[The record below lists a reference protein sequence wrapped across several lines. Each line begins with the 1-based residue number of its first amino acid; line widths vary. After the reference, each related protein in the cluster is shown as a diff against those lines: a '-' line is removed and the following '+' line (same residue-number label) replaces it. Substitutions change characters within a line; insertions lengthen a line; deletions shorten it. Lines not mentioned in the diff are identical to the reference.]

1 MKNSNVEEVDL
12 EKMKMFF
19 DIKENKFTSIKG
31 LKALDYKIVA
41 ISKFMKDRQ
50 SSLKDGWVWSSFN
63 TLFNFKTFDVFY
75 KRYKSRT
82 DGNEHQMW
90 IAASKKTGA
99 QYIMVKLEPTTWK
112 A

>member
-1 MKNSNVEEVDL
+1 MEQNADL

-31 LKALDYKIVA
+31 LEPLHYKIAA
-41 ISKFMKDRQ
+41 ISRFMNDRQ

-75 KRYKSRT
+75 KRYKSRVEW
-82 DGNEHQMW
+82 GREHQIW

-99 QYIMVKLEPTTWK
+99 QYRLIKLEHENWK

>member
-1 MKNSNVEEVDL
+1 MEKEVDL

-31 LKALDYKIVA
+31 LKALDYRIAA
-41 ISKFMKDRQ
+41 IAKFMNDRQ

-75 KRYKSRT
+75 KRYKSRV
-82 DGNEHQMW
+82 DNIEHQVW

-99 QYIMVKLEPTTWK
+99 QYIMIKLEHTEWN